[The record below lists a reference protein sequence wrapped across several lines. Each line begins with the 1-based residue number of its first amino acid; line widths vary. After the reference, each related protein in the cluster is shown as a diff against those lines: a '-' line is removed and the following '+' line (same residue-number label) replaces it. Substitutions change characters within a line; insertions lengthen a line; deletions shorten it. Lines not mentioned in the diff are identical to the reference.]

1 MCAFAVDN
9 SRVRRRTTP
18 RKIKKMPSGMHG
30 HSNSSYFQRCNL
42 LTHTVH
48 VHGSGVFG
56 GFIIPDLPVT
66 VGLGVF
72 GGIL

>member
-1 MCAFAVDN
+1 MGIPTVQLQWSHNWSMSYNFNGV
-9 SRVRRRTTP
+9 
-18 RKIKKMPSGMHG
+18 
-30 HSNSSYFQRCNL
+30 YFQRCNL

-56 GFIIPDLPVT
+56 DYIIPDLPVT

-72 GGIL
+72 GGIF